1 MRKLPKDLFVAIQ
14 SRCARAALGPS
25 SMRGAGSG
33 GVVAAGRAYLCV
45 LQLTQF
51 ATADARQF
59 RCALDRA
66 TLGLMHSF
74 PRPAHHWGLARKGL
88 NLFLR
93 DCLYTVYLR
102 DAYGLGIA
110 EAFFEIPLDSFTGR
124 ALASQSEATLP
135 RWKTVRGLDP
145 ALSDRFQLVG
155 SHLARTR
162 GISRV
167 HLDAYWWGQ
176 RG

>member
-1 MRKLPKDLFVAIQ
+1 VRKLPKDLLIAIQ
-14 SRCARAALGPS
+14 SRCARAAIGPS
-25 SMRGAGSG
+25 SMRGAGSS
-33 GVVAAGRAYLCV
+33 GVVAAGRPHLCE

-51 ATADARQF
+51 ATADARRF
-59 RCALDRA
+59 RRALDRA
-66 TLGLMHSF
+66 TLGLMESF
-74 PRPAHHWGLARKGL
+74 PRQARHWGLARKGL

-124 ALASQSEATLP
+124 ELSVQSDGVLP

-145 ALSDRFQLVG
+145 ALSDRFQQVG
-155 SHLARTR
+155 AQLARER
-162 GISRV
+162 GITRV
-167 HLDAYWWGQ
+167 HLDAFWWGQ
-176 RG
+176 RE